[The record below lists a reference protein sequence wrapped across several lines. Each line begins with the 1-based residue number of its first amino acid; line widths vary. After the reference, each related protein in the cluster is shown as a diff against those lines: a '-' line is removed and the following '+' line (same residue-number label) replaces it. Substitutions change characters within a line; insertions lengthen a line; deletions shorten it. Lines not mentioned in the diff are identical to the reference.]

1 MRNAILLS
9 LCLGLV
15 ACSSNPQRLYQDQVA
30 NSTTALAKTPAE
42 ALRNASAQ
50 PMQVAPGW
58 HPKQWKITAEEPR
71 LLIDNTPSN
80 YRVFS
85 VSLKASKP
93 FQIKVD
99 SWCVNACLGF
109 SKYVLA
115 PYLILLDQ
123 DSKEVSR
130 AYRQIQGSVGVIG
143 QTLTGQVESDG
154 IYYLIV
160 AADNHAPG
168 ELLLVD
174 NVRVTGNGMT
184 ANAPTIQVGMG
195 SSPFG
200 SVAAYL
206 VEPQ

>member
-1 MRNAILLS
+1 MRNVFLLT
-9 LCLGLV
+9 LCLGLI
-15 ACSSNPQRLYQDQVA
+15 ACSSSPQRLYQDQVA
-30 NSTTALAKTPAE
+30 RSSTSLAKTPAE
-42 ALRNASAQ
+42 ALRNTSAQ
-50 PMQVAPGW
+50 PMQIAPGW
-58 HPKQWKITAEEPR
+58 RPKQWKITAEEPR

-85 VSLKASKP
+85 VPLKAGKD

-123 DSKEVSR
+123 ESKVVAQASR
-130 AYRQIQGSVGVIG
+130 RIQGSVGVIG
-143 QTLTGQVESDG
+143 QTLAGQVESDG
-154 IYYLIV
+154 TYYLIV

-174 NVRVTGNGMT
+174 NLRVTGNSMT
-184 ANAPTIQVGMG
+184 TNAPTIQVAM
-195 SSPFG
+195 SSYPFG
-200 SVAAYL
+200 SVAVYL